1 MSETLEGLATT
12 LIDNG
17 PHPAEIIE
25 GDVPNLRYA
34 VAVTEQHGVQ
44 VNKIDERVDQAI
56 PHRAKGT
63 RYVSETLS
71 LLDELAR
78 RPLTKGKSTLWG
90 DYTTGTVTAV
100 YNDHSTEFGGWRDD
114 LVTLTLSVDP
124 DWERWHQISGKLYG
138 QEEFGDVIEELLHT
152 VVVPD
157 QADLYEIINSV
168 RATSAAQFESRID
181 RSDGSQALTYTEEV
195 KASAGG
201 KSTGKLEVPKTVT
214 LRLRPWE
221 GHVETYDVEA
231 WFRLRVNGGNLALSI
246 KLKPTQQILRQ
257 AWADTVT
264 KIVGHS
270 DIPVLAYRGTR

>member
-56 PHRAKGT
+56 PQRAKGT

-264 KIVGHS
+264 KIVEHS